1 MPKKG
6 GKKKAAAKEVG
17 AAAGP
22 AKSVEEKA
30 KDEELMLKARAMAV
44 EAEKVKQV
52 ARDKQAAEDMAKYE
66 SFGLSES
73 DIREFREMFL
83 LVDTD
88 NGGSIG
94 KEEVMDLMRMVGYE
108 CSEDEV
114 DDMINE
120 IDQDGNMEIDF
131 DEFVTMMSRK
141 PDALKEPE
149 EIKRSFKLFEK
160 SVDEAPGM
168 VRHSALIHALTNLST
183 EKLSRAEATELLA
196 QVPVDSRGF
205 INYADYI
212 AMMAQ

>member
-120 IDQDGNMEIDF
+120 IDQVGAASRTQHHLQHAHSLLLTGAGSAIR
-131 DEFVTMMSRK
+131 TATWRLISMS
-141 PDALKEPE
+141 
-149 EIKRSFKLFEK
+149 
-160 SVDEAPGM
+160 
-168 VRHSALIHALTNLST
+168 LS
-183 EKLSRAEATELLA
+183 
-196 QVPVDSRGF
+196 P
-205 INYADYI
+205 
-212 AMMAQ
+212 